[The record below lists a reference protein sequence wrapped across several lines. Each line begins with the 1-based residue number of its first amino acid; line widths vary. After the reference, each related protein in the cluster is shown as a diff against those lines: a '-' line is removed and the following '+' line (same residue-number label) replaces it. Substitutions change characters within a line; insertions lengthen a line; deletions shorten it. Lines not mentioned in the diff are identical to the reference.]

1 MTDDYKERVIKWL
14 TGNYDIEQSNTDPLI
29 GDLEQT
35 TTTINSYFDTILG
48 YIQGKDGKGND
59 LDLGFIYGNKNNK
72 GVIVVV
78 DNDFNIIQDIDEYNT
93 GTNFNEWICLNID
106 ITNGNIYGIDWQSNK
121 YRFILLNNF
130 LVKPP
135 AQQNYEVKLRNSY
148 FLTFS
153 DNTFVPRFVD
163 KKPTEALYIFI
174 GEYDYHIPQIG
185 TFYRPYIVTYQII
198 VGGTNEQHEY
208 NSTEYYAG
216 DIKLKTY
223 NPIWADPTFTIKLA
237 GFRFE
242 PYDVNLYRI
251 SYNEF
256 LFDGTDII
264 ETENVLIINSS
275 YYRLSTM
282 FDKNSSFVLT
292 NTECYI
298 TYVNNNSVSI
308 LAKYNYDDNYFDT
321 IDSITSTDENNVFY
335 VGGKIIKVNNQLFY
349 YLYANEDDD
358 QTLSNINISIKFGK
372 INYSNN
378 DIYLTTKQYDNKKI
392 YEMLDIQYNTIL
404 NVSNIYNLYTYYL
417 IGSNSN
423 ILLNVQQ
430 IFNELNYNYEDYQ
443 DISSLIPN
451 SGILY
456 NDNKI
461 IFARNLYNK
470 VINGNTTMASVEV
483 PNMLLNDIDI
493 DLQELWGQTNG
504 VLVENTETIQKNIYE
519 DLFINFYNT
528 ITMQNQN
535 TQDYIY
541 NLTGATRLNNSIS
554 NLKDYANVKITK
566 IRMNYSDDTTFI
578 KNVEPAT
585 QISQFVYQFEF
596 NVYVPLTKGI
606 TSIELISDD
615 ELTSYQTIDTTS
627 LVLGKS
633 YKITQ
638 NVEIGE

>member
-1 MTDDYKERVIKWL
+1 M
-14 TGNYDIEQSNTDPLI
+14 
-29 GDLEQT
+29 
-35 TTTINSYFDTILG
+35 
-48 YIQGKDGKGND
+48 
-59 LDLGFIYGNKNNK
+59 
-72 GVIVVV
+72 
-78 DNDFNIIQDIDEYNT
+78 
-93 GTNFNEWICLNID
+93 
-106 ITNGNIYGIDWQSNK
+106 
-121 YRFILLNNF
+121 
-130 LVKPP
+130 
-135 AQQNYEVKLRNSY
+135 
-148 FLTFS
+148 
-153 DNTFVPRFVD
+153 
-163 KKPTEALYIFI
+163 
-174 GEYDYHIPQIG
+174 
-185 TFYRPYIVTYQII
+185 
-198 VGGTNEQHEY
+198 
-208 NSTEYYAG
+208 
-216 DIKLKTY
+216 
-223 NPIWADPTFTIKLA
+223 
-237 GFRFE
+237 
-242 PYDVNLYRI
+242 
-251 SYNEF
+251 EF
-256 LFDGTDII
+256 LC
-264 ETENVLIINSS
+264 
-275 YYRLSTM
+275 
-282 FDKNSSFVLT
+282 K
-292 NTECYI
+292 
-298 TYVNNNSVSI
+298 
-308 LAKYNYDDNYFDT
+308 
-321 IDSITSTDENNVFY
+321 
-335 VGGKIIKVNNQLFY
+335 LFY
-349 YLYANEDDD
+349 YIYANEDDD

-372 INYSNN
+372 VNYSNN

-443 DISSLIPN
+443 DISSLVPN

-456 NDNKI
+456 SDGKV

-493 DLQELWGQTNG
+493 TPQELWGQTNG

-535 TQDYIY
+535 TQDYVY
-541 NLTGATRLNNSIS
+541 NLIGATRLNNSIS
-554 NLKDYANVKITK
+554 NLKNYANAKITK
-566 IRMNYSDDTTFI
+566 IRINYSDDTIFI
-578 KNVEPAT
+578 KNLDQAT